1 MTVAAAV
8 VSSLRDTESD
18 NSDRR
23 TIISVKTAG
32 VFQFY
37 LIIMVGPTFLNF
49 QRFLHV
55 SKRRDSKESGD
66 PSKTFLQLKF
76 LTVFAFQSTFSLQI
90 RFRTQKLVHCV

>member
-1 MTVAAAV
+1 M
-8 VSSLRDTESD
+8 
-18 NSDRR
+18 
-23 TIISVKTAG
+23 KTAA

-76 LTVFAFQSTFSLQI
+76 LTVFAFQ
-90 RFRTQKLVHCV
+90 